1 MEERP
6 ATDGTGNQ
14 NFRPQT
20 RKKHNTQKLDKEGR
34 KKKKKQKTTIQ
45 EKLTMD
51 MEEEPHNVI
60 LYPDGNWREILGWGI
75 KTRKICNITKYK

>member
-1 MEERP
+1 MRGHRRDRQSKFSTP
-6 ATDGTGNQ
+6 DK
-14 NFRPQT
+14 
-20 RKKHNTQKLDKEGR
+20 KKHKTQQLDKEEH

-75 KTRKICNITKYK
+75 KTREICNITKYK